1 MMKTICISF
10 LAMMFS
16 LGVMPC
22 AQGKT
27 MGWNRSVALAYPE
40 TAQKSEYPGYRI
52 LKDLGWVYLL
62 KEPYPPLWH
71 LEEMLKKGELEQFY
85 MCTYGL
91 FRIYCQINI
100 SELQGRQCR
109 ELYRL
114 CGLVAAAPF
123 YQVDF
128 SGERPWRYG
137 KRTADLSMKQ
147 AADSCLSR
155 IVSRESAARMQ
166 VDQKDLGKFSAL
178 YGAIILRGAREERAA
193 TTDDKLEKLRK
204 EGEKNREKVWQEG
217 REFFWD
223 NQLFVAQDRNAS
235 MNRSIKT
242 WLEKELIRILVGYFP
257 GRTAEARQYI
267 RMAGYQDSEINGLVN
282 RTLGK
287 SKKTEFLYRG
297 NMNKR

>member
-1 MMKTICISF
+1 MKTICISF

-27 MGWNRSVALAYPE
+27 VGWNRSIPLAYPE

-71 LEEMLKKGELEQFY
+71 LQEMLKKGELEQFY

-128 SGERPWRYG
+128 SGEFRWEYG
-137 KRTADLSMKQ
+137 KRTGDLSMKQ
-147 AADSCLSR
+147 AAVSCLRR
-155 IVSRESAARMQ
+155 IVEEDSAERLQ
-166 VDQKDLGKFSAL
+166 VNRKEIGRFSAL
-178 YGAIILRGAREERAA
+178 YGAIILRDACEEWAA
-193 TTDDKLEKLRK
+193 TTDEKLEKLRK
-204 EGEKNREKVWQEG
+204 EGEKNWKKVWREG
-217 REFFWD
+217 REFSWEDQFI
-223 NQLFVAQDRNAS
+223 VAQDRNES
-235 MNRSIKT
+235 MKNSVEE
-242 WLEKELIRILVGYFP
+242 WLEKSLIRILVGYFP

-267 RMAGYQDSEINGLVN
+267 RMAGYQDSEINGLVD